1 MQTRFSP
8 EQLAEPATA
17 AAEKAIRTC
26 VHCGFC
32 LATCPTYVLLG
43 DERDS
48 PRGRIYLMKDMLEN
62 ERAPSP
68 EVVRHVDRCL
78 SCLSCMS
85 TCPSGVDYRHLVD
98 HARAY
103 IEDRYQ
109 RPWFDRTLRAA
120 LAWLMP
126 YRGRFRAG
134 LALAGLGRP
143 FAPLFRQLGL
153 KPLAAMLDLSKAPGR
168 LLRAEAPSPAP
179 LKGRVILLRGCV
191 EAVLEPEFRAAA
203 ARLLARAGYQV
214 VEVQGEGC
222 CGSLT
227 HHMGREA
234 SGHAF
239 ARHNID
245 LWSREIEAG
254 GVDAILTT
262 ASGCGSTMK
271 DYGFM
276 FQADPAYAGKAKAV
290 AAKTRDITE
299 FLAEVGLPR
308 PSAPKGL
315 TVAYHAACS
324 LQHGQRVR
332 DVPKRLL
339 AEAGFTVR
347 EPLESHLCCG
357 SAGIY
362 NITQPEIADQL
373 RDRKVAS
380 LEATKPQV
388 IASGNI
394 GCLTQIG
401 AGTGLPV
408 VHTVQL
414 LDWAHGGP
422 NPLGG

>member
-1 MQTRFSP
+1 
-8 EQLAEPATA
+8 
-17 AAEKAIRTC
+17 
-26 VHCGFC
+26 
-32 LATCPTYVLLG
+32 
-43 DERDS
+43 
-48 PRGRIYLMKDMLEN
+48 
-62 ERAPSP
+62 
-68 EVVRHVDRCL
+68 
-78 SCLSCMS
+78 
-85 TCPSGVDYRHLVD
+85 
-98 HARAY
+98 
-103 IEDRYQ
+103 
-109 RPWFDRTLRAA
+109 
-120 LAWLMP
+120 
-126 YRGRFRAG
+126 
-134 LALAGLGRP
+134 
-143 FAPLFRQLGL
+143 
-153 KPLAAMLDLSKAPGR
+153 
-168 LLRAEAPSPAP
+168 
-179 LKGRVILLRGCV
+179 VILLRGCV

-203 ARLLARAGYQV
+203 VRLLARAGYQV

-299 FLAEVGLPR
+299 FLAEVGLPEA
-308 PSAPKGL
+308 SAPQGL

-332 DVPKRLL
+332 DLPKQLL
-339 AEAGFTVR
+339 TQAGFTVR

-422 NPLGG
+422 NPLR